1 MMSNRNPLD
10 YSINRPLSTGYNPI
24 RYIFKDV
31 ILYFCL
37 LSILIFG
44 LVMLYSSSGQSIS
57 MVIRQ
62 SIYVFLGLLLM
73 TFISHLKPDSYKNL
87 LMHSYWVGLFLLLY
101 VLVFPASGYS
111 TSRWIDFGFFSFQ
124 PSEIIR
130 LILPL
135 SIIAYLC
142 RKESTIQLSDWLYTT
157 LAAFLCAYLV
167 FEQPDFGT
175 AIIVFTSGLIPIYL
189 AGLPYKVIL
198 VYLGLAAL
206 AAPFLWASL
215 LDYQKQRVLTYF
227 NDNVDPL
234 GDGWNIAQ
242 SKTAIGSGGFF
253 GKGYL
258 EGTQSQLNFL
268 PESHSDFIFSVVGE
282 EFGLLGISILFLI
295 YAIIIWRIFKIG
307 FEAQSTFE
315 RLACSSLGFIFL
327 LFILIN
333 VSMVIGIIPVVGVP
347 LPLISQG
354 GTSIVVHL
362 LAFGVILSTKKTY
375 I

>member
-1 MMSNRNPLD
+1 MSNRNPLD
-10 YSINRPLSTGYNPI
+10 YSLNRPLSKGYNPI
-24 RYIFKDV
+24 RYLFKDV
-31 ILYFCL
+31 ILYLCL
-37 LSILIFG
+37 VSILIFG
-44 LVMLYSSSGQSIS
+44 LAMLYSSSGQSVA

-62 SIYVFLGLLLM
+62 SVYVFFGLVLM
-73 TFISHLKPDSYKNL
+73 TFISHLKPDSYKNI
-87 LMHSYWVGLFLLLY
+87 LMHSYWVGLLLLIY

-135 SIIAYLC
+135 SLIAYLC
-142 RKESTIQLSDWLYTT
+142 RKESAIQFSDWFSAT
-157 LAAFLCAYLV
+157 LAAFICAYLV
-167 FEQPDFGT
+167 FEQPDLGT

-189 AGLPYKVIL
+189 AGLPYNIIL
-198 VYLGLAAL
+198 VYLGSAAL
-206 AAPFLWASL
+206 AAPLIWANL

-227 NDNVDPL
+227 DNNVDPL

-282 EFGLLGISILFLI
+282 EFGLLGILILFFI
-295 YAIIIWRIFKIG
+295 YTLIIWRIFKIG
-307 FEAQSTFE
+307 FEAQSNFE

-354 GTSIVVHL
+354 GTSLVVHL
-362 LAFGVILSTKKTY
+362 LAFGVILSAKKPY
-375 I
+375 L

>member
-1 MMSNRNPLD
+1 MSNRNPLD
-10 YSINRPLSTGYNPI
+10 YSINKPLTSGYNPI
-24 RYIFKDV
+24 KYIFKDI
-31 ILYFCL
+31 ILYVCL

-44 LVMLYSSSGQSIS
+44 LAMLYSSSGQSIS

-62 SIYVFLGLLLM
+62 SVYIFSGLILM
-73 TFISHLKPDSYKNL
+73 TFISHQKPDSYKNL
-87 LMHSYWVGLFLLLY
+87 LMHSYWIGLFLLVY
-101 VLVFPASGYS
+101 VLLFPASGYS
-111 TSRWIDFGFFSFQ
+111 TSRWIDLGFFSFQ

-135 SIIAYLC
+135 SLIAYLC
-142 RKESTIQLSDWLYTT
+142 RKESPVQLLDWFYTT
-157 LAAFLCAYLV
+157 LAAFICSFLV
-167 FEQPDFGT
+167 FKQPDLGT
-175 AIIVFTSGLIPIYL
+175 SIIVLTSGLIPIYL
-189 AGLPYKVIL
+189 AGLPYKIIIA
-198 VYLGLAAL
+198 YLGLAFV
-206 AAPFLWASL
+206 AAPFIWANL

-227 NDNVDPL
+227 DSNVDPL

-258 EGTQSQLNFL
+258 EGTQSQLNFI

-282 EFGLLGISILFLI
+282 EFGLLGIGFLFFV

-307 FEAQSTFE
+307 FAAQSNFE
-315 RLACSSLGFIFL
+315 RLTCSSLGFIFL

-347 LPLISQG
+347 LPLVSQG

-362 LAFGVILSTKKTY
+362 LAFGVILSAKRPHL
-375 I
+375 

>member
-1 MMSNRNPLD
+1 MSNRNPLD
-10 YSINRPLSTGYNPI
+10 YSINKPLSSGYNPI
-24 RYIFKDV
+24 KYIFKDI
-31 ILYFCL
+31 ILYVCL

-44 LVMLYSSSGQSIS
+44 LAMLYSSSGQSIS

-62 SIYVFLGLLLM
+62 SVYIFSGLILM
-73 TFISHLKPDSYKNL
+73 TFISHQKPDSYKNL
-87 LMHSYWVGLFLLLY
+87 LMHSYWIGLFLLVY
-101 VLVFPASGYS
+101 VLLFPASGYS
-111 TSRWIDFGFFSFQ
+111 TSRWIDLGFFSFQ

-135 SIIAYLC
+135 SLIAYLC
-142 RKESTIQLSDWLYTT
+142 RKESPVQLLDWFYTT
-157 LAAFLCAYLV
+157 LAAFICSFLV
-167 FEQPDFGT
+167 FKQPDLGT
-175 AIIVFTSGLIPIYL
+175 SIIVLTSGLIPIYL
-189 AGLPYKVIL
+189 AGLPYKIIIA
-198 VYLGLAAL
+198 YLGLAL
-206 AAPFLWASL
+206 VAAPFIWANL

-227 NDNVDPL
+227 DSNVDPL

-258 EGTQSQLNFL
+258 EGTQSQLNFI

-282 EFGLLGISILFLI
+282 EFGLLGIGLLFFV

-307 FEAQSTFE
+307 FAAQSSFE

-347 LPLISQG
+347 LPLVSQG

-362 LAFGVILSTKKTY
+362 LAFGVILSAKRPHL
-375 I
+375 

>member
-1 MMSNRNPLD
+1 MSNRNPLD
-10 YSINRPLSTGYNPI
+10 YSLNRPLSSGYNPI
-24 RYIFKDV
+24 RYLFKDV

-44 LVMLYSSSGQSIS
+44 LAMLYSSSGQSVA

-62 SIYVFLGLLLM
+62 SVYVFFGLVLM
-73 TFISHLKPDSYKNL
+73 TFISHLKPDSYKNI
-87 LMHSYWVGLFLLLY
+87 LMHSYWVGLLLLIY

-135 SIIAYLC
+135 SLIAYLC
-142 RKESTIQLSDWLYTT
+142 RKESAIQLSDWFSTT
-157 LAAFLCAYLV
+157 LAAFICAYLV
-167 FEQPDFGT
+167 FEQPDLGT

-189 AGLPYKVIL
+189 AGLPYKIIL
-198 VYLGLAAL
+198 VYLGSAAL
-206 AAPFLWASL
+206 AAPFIWANL

-227 NDNVDPL
+227 DNNVDPL

-295 YAIIIWRIFKIG
+295 YALIIWRIFKIG

-362 LAFGVILSTKKTY
+362 LAFGVILSAKKPY
-375 I
+375 L

>member
-1 MMSNRNPLD
+1 MSNRNPLD
-10 YSINRPLSTGYNPI
+10 YSINKPLSSGYNPI
-24 RYIFKDV
+24 KYIFKDI
-31 ILYFCL
+31 ILYVCL

-44 LVMLYSSSGQSIS
+44 LAMLYSSSGQSIS

-62 SIYVFLGLLLM
+62 SVYIFSGLILM
-73 TFISHLKPDSYKNL
+73 TFISHQKPDSYKNL
-87 LMHSYWVGLFLLLY
+87 LMHSYWIGLFLLVY
-101 VLVFPASGYS
+101 VLLFPASGYS
-111 TSRWIDFGFFSFQ
+111 TSRWIDLGFFSFQ

-135 SIIAYLC
+135 SLIAYLC
-142 RKESTIQLSDWLYTT
+142 RKESPVQLLDWFYTT
-157 LAAFLCAYLV
+157 LAAFICSFLV
-167 FEQPDFGT
+167 FKQPDLGT
-175 AIIVFTSGLIPIYL
+175 SIIVLTSGLIPIYL
-189 AGLPYKVIL
+189 AGLPYKIIIT
-198 VYLGLAAL
+198 YLGLAL
-206 AAPFLWASL
+206 VSAPFIWANL

-227 NDNVDPL
+227 DSNVDPL

-258 EGTQSQLNFL
+258 EGTQSQLNFI

-282 EFGLLGISILFLI
+282 EFGLLGIGLLFFV

-307 FEAQSTFE
+307 FAAQSNFE

-362 LAFGVILSTKKTY
+362 LAFGVILSAKRPQL
-375 I
+375 